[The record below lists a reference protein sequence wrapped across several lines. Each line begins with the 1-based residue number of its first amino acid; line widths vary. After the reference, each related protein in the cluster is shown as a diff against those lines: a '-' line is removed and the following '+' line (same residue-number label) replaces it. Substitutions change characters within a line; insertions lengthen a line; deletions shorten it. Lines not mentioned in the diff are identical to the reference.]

1 MLESK
6 VETDERWKIRK
17 VRTSLQQLIVI
28 NLRLRHFGVI
38 VKYSREKFS
47 DGFHKSIK
55 ALNFVL
61 RHLIIT
67 SSTVYQ

>member
-6 VETDERWKIRK
+6 AETDERWKIRK

-28 NLRLRHFGVI
+28 NLHSRHFGVI
-38 VKYSREKFS
+38 VKYSREKFR
-47 DGFHKSIK
+47 DAFHKSIM

-67 SSTVYQ
+67 SGVVYQ